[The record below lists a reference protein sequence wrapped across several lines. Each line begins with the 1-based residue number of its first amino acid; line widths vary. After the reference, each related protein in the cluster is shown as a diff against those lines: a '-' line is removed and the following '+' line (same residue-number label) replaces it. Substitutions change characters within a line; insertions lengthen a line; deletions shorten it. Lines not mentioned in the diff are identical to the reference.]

1 MPSFLDGDR
10 QRGRRRPGDCHPS
23 RRGIGIGWSVYPDT
37 WFSLILVRQQAGMSI
52 QPLPSQFLTQL
63 RELEASYV
71 RESDP
76 IRQSGFAGGS
86 ERWRLEREPIL
97 EPIREDGEILDI
109 GCANGYLL
117 ECLVAWARERGIS
130 LTPFGVDQGSRLIAL
145 ARRRL
150 AEYADHFYVGNAWD
164 WEPPK
169 RYRYVYSV
177 HDCVPEQF
185 LASFVERLLG
195 SIVAPGGILII
206 GAYGSHSRGIEPLE
220 LKQWL
225 IAHGF
230 TPMGGVTVGQ
240 PPISRFVGLAA

>member
-1 MPSFLDGDR
+1 
-10 QRGRRRPGDCHPS
+10 
-23 RRGIGIGWSVYPDT
+23 
-37 WFSLILVRQQAGMSI
+37 MST

-76 IRQSGFAGGS
+76 IRQSGFAGGP

-97 EPIREDGEILDI
+97 EPIRQDGEILDI

-117 ECLVAWARERGIS
+117 ECLVAWAYERGIS
-130 LTPFGVDQGSRLIAL
+130 LTPFGVDQGSHLIAL
-145 ARRRL
+145 ARQRL
-150 AEYADHFYVGNAWD
+150 SEYTAHFYVGNAWD
-164 WEPPK
+164 WKPPQ

-185 LASFVERLLG
+185 LAAFVERLLRTT
-195 SIVAPGGILII
+195 VAPGGTLIL
-206 GAYGSHSRGIEPLE
+206 GAYGSRSRGIEPLE

-225 IAHGF
+225 IA
-230 TPMGGVTVGQ
+230 
-240 PPISRFVGLAA
+240 R